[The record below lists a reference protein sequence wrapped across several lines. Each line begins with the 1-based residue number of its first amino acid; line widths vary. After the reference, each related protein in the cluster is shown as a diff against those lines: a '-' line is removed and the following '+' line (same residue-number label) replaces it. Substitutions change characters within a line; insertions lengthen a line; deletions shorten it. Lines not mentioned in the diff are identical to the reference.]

1 MIFSCEITQKPGRG
15 GKVVSVNDCV
25 QKLGFAVLVCTV
37 VVRAGEPAQPVPFR
51 HAGVVAAWKAYADRL
66 SFGKGQT
73 LALVDDGC
81 TLSRPEWQMSD
92 GGRPK
97 VLVTYDSVDGDK
109 DPSHEGK
116 GYHGTTVGIPS
127 SVNHGGKWGV
137 AYRNQLAVIRA
148 LECCHCNVSDDKTV
162 ALALQWVIDHH
173 KKYRITTVNLAPVDD
188 LEHAKPVPGAIVG
201 KLKKLRA
208 LGIWVSAPAGNHKFT
223 NGISWPACQPKCFA
237 IGAVRPGKDEVFLD
251 RHAKVDLVVPAAA
264 TSSSNAIVCGAV
276 MVLREAIEKAGYN
289 WKSQGE
295 TLPDAM
301 LAIFQKTGVAVNDTP
316 SGNTFRRLNLKA
328 ALDFVFAVTRS
339 ELRRRQPNI
348 LLAISDDQSWMHA
361 GAYGDRATRTPV
373 FDRIAEAGVL
383 FTRAFAACPSCAPSR
398 SSILTGRPIWQLGT
412 AGVLFGVLRPG
423 PELFTLELKQN
434 GYELASTGKTWG
446 PGRIEGFAEKGGGA
460 QREAVMGQSFDKR
473 RLADRRVGINPNDY
487 AANFDDFLAERDSTK
502 PFFFWF
508 GATEPHQT
516 YEEGAWKRAGKRLDQ
531 ARLPRCLPDDPVT
544 RGEILDY
551 GLEIEHFDSHL
562 GRMLKSLKAAGELKN
577 TLVIVTSDH
586 GNPLPRS
593 KCNLY
598 DTGVRVPL
606 AVQWPG
612 RVPPGRRVVDLVSLI
627 DLAPTILEA
636 AGVEPP
642 SGMVGRSLVPILES
656 RRQGQVDTARNFI
669 VTAFERHII
678 ARQDGVGYPMRSIR
692 TSRFAYIRNYEPKRW
707 PAGDPDFYSSHQ
719 RFFGDCDRGASKSFI
734 LQNAHRP
741 DVAPFY
747 RLAFGRRPSEELYDL
762 ESDPGQLSNLAF
774 HPKWLGTRKD
784 LAGRL
789 QAHLVATG
797 DPRQR
802 GESPW
807 DGYPF
812 VDRRIYQNPKWRTEG
827 LAIPLRFGQ

>member
-1 MIFSCEITQKPGRG
+1 M
-15 GKVVSVNDCV
+15 SVNGCV
-25 QKLGFAVLVCTV
+25 RKMAFVMVVGAVVAT
-37 VVRAGEPAQPVPFR
+37 AGEPAQPVPFK
-51 HAGVVAAWKAYADRL
+51 HAGVVAAWKAYAGRL

-92 GGRPK
+92 DGRPK
-97 VLVTYDSVDGDK
+97 VLVTHDSVDGDD

-137 AYRNQLAVIRA
+137 AYRNQLAIIRA

-162 ALALQWVIDHH
+162 ARALQWVIEHH

-188 LEHAKPVPGAIVG
+188 LEHAKPVPGQIEG

-223 NGISWPACQPKCFA
+223 KGISWPACQAGCFA

-251 RHAKVDLVVPAAA
+251 RHAKVDLVVPAGA
-264 TSSSNAIVCGAV
+264 TSSSNAITCGAV
-276 MVLREAIEKAGYN
+276 MVLREAIEKANYN
-289 WKSQGE
+289 WKTHGE

-301 LAIFQKTGVAVNDTP
+301 LAILQETGVAVKDSP
-316 SGNTFRRLNLKA
+316 SGNTFRRLDLKA
-328 ALDFVFAVTRS
+328 ALDFVFAAPRTESRS
-339 ELRRRQPNI
+339 RKPNI

-361 GAYGDRATRTPV
+361 GAYGDQATRTPA
-373 FDRIAEAGVL
+373 FDRVAEAGVL
-383 FTRAFAACPSCAPSR
+383 FTHAFAACPSCAPSR

-423 PELFTLELKQN
+423 PELFTLELKKH

-446 PGRIEGFAEKGGGA
+446 PGRIEGFAAKSEQS
-460 QREAVMGQSFDKR
+460 QREAVMGASFDAR
-473 RLADRRVGINPNDY
+473 RLGEPKVGVSPNDY
-487 AANFDDFLAERDSTK
+487 AANFNDFLAKRDARK
-502 PFFFWF
+502 PFCFWF
-508 GATEPHQT
+508 GAAEPHQS
-516 YEEGAWKRAGKRLDQ
+516 YEVGAWKREGKRLGQ
-531 ARLPRCLPDDPVT
+531 ARLPRCLPDAPVT

-562 GRMLKSLKAAGELKN
+562 GRMLRSLEAVGELDN

-612 RVPPGRRVVDLVSLI
+612 RVPPGRRVNDLVSLI

-636 AGVEPP
+636 AGIQPP
-642 SGMVGRSLVPILES
+642 SGMVGRSLVPIIES
-656 RRQGQVDTARNFI
+656 HRQGQVDATRSFI

-678 ARQDGVGYPMRSIR
+678 ARQNGVGYPMRSIR
-692 TSRFAYIRNYEPKRW
+692 TSRFAYIRNYEPERW

-734 LQNAHRP
+734 LQNSHRA
-741 DVAPFY
+741 DVAPFF
-747 RLAFGRRPSEELYDL
+747 RMAFGRRPSEELFDM
-762 ESDPGQLSNLAF
+762 ESDPGQLVNLAF
-774 HPKWLGTRKD
+774 HPKWTEKRKD
-784 LAGRL
+784 LANRL
-789 QAHLVATG
+789 QKHLVATG
-797 DPRQR
+797 DPRLR

-812 VDRRIYQNPKWRTEG
+812 VDRRIFTNPNWRTEG
-827 LAIPLRFGQ
+827 LALPIRSKR